1 MTLIKSPSHRS
12 PVARVLRF
20 VVVSLKAGASAA
32 LGSGQS
38 PDLGSVRLLLLL
50 LRPQLS
56 RHQGCR

>member
-20 VVVSLKAGASAA
+20 VVNLKVGASAA
-32 LGSGQS
+32 LGSGQNL
-38 PDLGSVRLLLLL
+38 DLGSVGLLLLL

-56 RHQGCR
+56 KH